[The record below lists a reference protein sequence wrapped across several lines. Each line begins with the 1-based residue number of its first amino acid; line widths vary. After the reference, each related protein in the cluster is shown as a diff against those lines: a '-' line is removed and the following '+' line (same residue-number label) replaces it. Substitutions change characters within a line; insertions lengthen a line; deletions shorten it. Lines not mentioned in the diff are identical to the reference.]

1 MKVNAFALNPVNFNH
16 KKGEGMKDRKR
27 VLSNVVSAIAAQE
40 GGITACHLVL
50 LIIGDKE
57 DVRRKVSMDKTSN

>member
-1 MKVNAFALNPVNFNH
+1 MIVNAFALNPVNFNH

-50 LIIGDKE
+50 IINGRIDK
-57 DVRRKVSMDKTSN
+57 DGNGKI

>member
-1 MKVNAFALNPVNFNH
+1 MRDAEVSKVVAFALNPVNFGH

-27 VLSNVVSAIAAQE
+27 VLSNVVSALAAQE

-50 LIIGDKE
+50 IVLGE
-57 DVRRKVSMDKTSN
+57 N

>member
-1 MKVNAFALNPVNFNH
+1 MRVNAFALNPVNFNH

-57 DVRRKVSMDKTSN
+57 DARRKVSMDKTSN

>member
-1 MKVNAFALNPVNFNH
+1 MKTKAFALNPVNFNH

-27 VLSNVVSAIAAQE
+27 VISNVVSAIAAQE

-50 LIIGDKE
+50 IINGRIDK
-57 DVRRKVSMDKTSN
+57 DGNGKI

>member
-1 MKVNAFALNPVNFNH
+1 MKIKAFALNPVNFNH

-50 LIIGDKE
+50 IIKGRIDK
-57 DVRRKVSMDKTSN
+57 DGNGKI

>member
-1 MKVNAFALNPVNFNH
+1 MKREAFALNPVNFNH

-27 VLSNVVSAIAAQE
+27 VISNVVSAIAAQE

-50 LIIGDKE
+50 IIYGDKK
-57 DVRRKVSMDKTSN
+57 DG

>member
-40 GGITACHLVL
+40 GGITVCHLVL
-50 LIIGDKE
+50 IVNGRIDK
-57 DVRRKVSMDKTSN
+57 DGNGKI